1 MLQPLVALFVFD
13 QVSNLL
19 SVACH
24 QWIEQ
29 QSWSR
34 LPEEKGKVYSEVT
47 QVICAYIARSRL
59 GITGELSLTFNNYE
73 TMMKDIKP
81 KKMAKVLKNSISN

>member
-13 QVSNLL
+13 QASNLL

-34 LPEEKGKVYSEVT
+34 PPEEKGKVYSEVT
-47 QVICAYIARSRL
+47 QVICAYIVRSRL
-59 GITGELSLTFNNYE
+59 DAIGGAVINF
-73 TMMKDIKP
+73 
-81 KKMAKVLKNSISN
+81 